1 MGGVSEIETH
11 SNVPVSNQSIVKASL
26 ALCGADKATG
36 PHSSRELE
44 TADFRLRWQ
53 ANLGDLGAFEDITS
67 NNVVENEVA
76 FAVDALAIPLP
87 VAVLKGNR
95 DEDASKTKQFAPQS
109 ARLSELVFEGTRN
122 TSHTLLPSHLAFNSD
137 ANRLSPKGGLHETS

>member
-11 SNVPVSNQSIVKASL
+11 SNVPVSNQSIVKAYL
-26 ALCGADKATG
+26 ALSAADKATG
-36 PHSSRELE
+36 PHSSPELE
-44 TADFRLRWQ
+44 RADFRLRWQ

-67 NNVVENEVA
+67 NNVVENEVGS
-76 FAVDALAIPLP
+76 AVVALAIPLP

-95 DEDASKTKQFAPQS
+95 DEDASRTKQIAPQS

-122 TSHTLLPSHLAFNSD
+122 TSHTLLPGHLAFNSD
-137 ANRLSPKGGLHETS
+137 ANR